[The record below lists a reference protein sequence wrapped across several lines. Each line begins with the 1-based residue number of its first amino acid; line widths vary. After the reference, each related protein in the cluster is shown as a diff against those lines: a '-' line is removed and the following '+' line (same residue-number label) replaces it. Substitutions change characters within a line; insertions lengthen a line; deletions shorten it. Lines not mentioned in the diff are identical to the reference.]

1 MPLPRGTEPTHE
13 AYAQAAR
20 ETGAAAILV
29 ERVMPYSTS
38 VSQGVSFGIG
48 GFGYGGGGGG
58 AGVGISAP
66 VGGGHVSIGYAADTH
81 LIDTASGRLLWT
93 AKASSPPSGDV
104 QTQIQE
110 LARAVFSG
118 ADKSRVF

>member
-1 MPLPRGTEPTHE
+1 MPLSRRTEPTHE

-20 ETGAAAILV
+20 ETGDAAILV
-29 ERVMPYSTS
+29 ERVMSYSTS
-38 VSQGVSFGIG
+38 VSQGRDGRLRLRWWWRRSRSRNLG
-48 GFGYGGGGGG
+48 
-58 AGVGISAP
+58 P
-66 VGGGHVSIGYAADTH
+66 RGGGHVSIGYAADTH
-81 LIDTASGRLLWT
+81 LIDTGRRALAMDCQGKFPT
-93 AKASSPPSGDV
+93 SGDV